1 MHSTANPLHE
11 RRLATFLHTRRQRA
25 TLATLASSLA
35 VAAAFAIVFGT
46 VLGPSRAGTD
56 PLLAGFQARSY
67 APGQTAVLDIGGG
80 TTDRV
85 TLQLFLAGSPVA
97 PAAESLGW
105 DRTTFGKAVTA
116 PRQVRRPGSQPRWRV
131 RVPLDSSWP
140 SGDYVARLRWSGH
153 TDYAP
158 FVLRPKRLGT
168 EPVLVVEPTN
178 TWHAYDVT
186 DGDSWYLTSSVHVID
201 LTHPFAGTD
210 VRGARVP
217 AGLPEQFWRFDLG
230 FLRWYWRSGY
240 RADFVSDDDLEH
252 IDDARQ
258 LRHYRLI
265 VFAGHEEYVTS
276 HTYDAI
282 TDYRNAGGNL
292 VFLAANNFF
301 YRVVVHGDR
310 MVGRTRWRDLERPEA
325 ALVGSQYVGWNESKY
340 PNRPYRVVDTA
351 TAPWL
356 FAGTNLHNGSL
367 LGRYGIEI
375 DEPNEAS
382 PPGTRVLATIPNEFG
397 RGKSADMT
405 LYQRGRSTVFD
416 AGAINFGASAHWPTV
431 SRLVSN
437 LWTHLSG
444 EPQWLGIWPPRG

>member
-1 MHSTANPLHE
+1 MHPTANPLHDPWLG
-11 RRLATFLHTRRQRA
+11 RYLRTRRQRA
-25 TLATLASSLA
+25 TLATLGSCLA
-35 VAAAFAIVFGT
+35 VTAALAIVFGT
-46 VLGPSRAGTD
+46 VLGPSRAGTP
-56 PLLAGFQARSY
+56 PLLAGFEARSY
-67 APGQTAVLDIGGG
+67 APGRTARLDIGGG

-85 TLQLFLAGSPVA
+85 TLQLFLAGSPVS
-97 PAAESLGW
+97 PAAKSLGW

-116 PRQVRRPGSQPRWRV
+116 PRQVLRPAGRPHWTVRV
-131 RVPLDSSWP
+131 RLGSNWP
-140 SGDYVARLRWSGH
+140 SGDYVARLRWNGH

-186 DGDSWYLTSSVHVID
+186 DGDSWYLTQSVHVID

-210 VRGARVP
+210 VRGAIVP

-240 RADFVSDDDLEH
+240 RADFISDDDLER
-252 IDDARQ
+252 IGGAKQ
-258 LRHYRLI
+258 LSNYRLI

-276 HTYDAI
+276 HTYDVI
-282 TDYRNAGGNL
+282 TSYRNAGGNL
-292 VFLAANNFF
+292 AFLAANNFF
-301 YRVVVHGDR
+301 YRVVVHGDT

-325 ALVGSQYVGWNESKY
+325 ALVGSQYVGWNESRY
-340 PNRPYRVVDTA
+340 PNRPYRIVNTA
-351 TAPWL
+351 AAPWL

-375 DEPNEAS
+375 DEPNLAS
-382 PPGTRVLATIPNEFG
+382 PPGTHVLATIPNEFG
-397 RGKSADMT
+397 PGKSANMT
-405 LYQRGRSTVFD
+405 IYRRGRSTVFD

-437 LWTHLSG
+437 LWSHLSG
-444 EPQWLGIWPPRG
+444 EPQ